1 MTQEELNAQLLE
13 TVRDSDTVK
22 AEELLNAGA
31 EVNSVNYRGSTPLMR
46 ACTYGRMDMV
56 RFLLR
61 KGADPNAINIWGN
74 TALLIAAM
82 YGRIEIVRVL
92 LEAGADPNLQ
102 DRSGHTP
109 IIYTGR
115 FGQIEIAEL
124 LIDYGADPNACDE
137 EGRTVMNILKK
148 NYPDEYDLWICNAVG
163 KARRET
169 LKREDSAQSR
179 GHEPDFDI

>member
-1 MTQEELNAQLLE
+1 MEKE
-13 TVRDSDTVK
+13 K
-22 AEELLNAGA
+22 AEDQIVYAAENGHVEKVKELLDAGIDPN
-31 EVNSVNYRGSTPLMR
+31 VQDRYGNTPL
-46 ACTYGRMDMV
+46 
-56 RFLLR
+56 
-61 KGADPNAINIWGN
+61 AIA
-74 TALLIAAM
+74 TD

-102 DRSGHTP
+102 DRSGYTP
-109 IIYTGR
+109 IIYTGI
-115 FGQIEIAEL
+115 FGQTEIAEL
-124 LIDYGADPNACDE
+124 LIDYGADLNACDE

-148 NYPDEYDLWICNAVG
+148 NYPDEYDLWICNVVG

>member
-1 MTQEELNAQLLE
+1 MEKE
-13 TVRDSDTVK
+13 K
-22 AEELLNAGA
+22 AEDQIVYAAENGHVEKVKELLDAGIDPN
-31 EVNSVNYRGSTPLMR
+31 VQDSSGNTPL
-46 ACTYGRMDMV
+46 
-56 RFLLR
+56 
-61 KGADPNAINIWGN
+61 AIA
-74 TALLIAAM
+74 TD

-124 LIDYGADPNACDE
+124 LIDYGADLNACDE

-148 NYPDEYDLWICNAVG
+148 NYPDEYDLWMCNAVG